1 MQLYYG
7 GNTLKESINSTRGI
21 SKIKI
26 AVAYFSEYG
35 LKTLKDLIKNNNLN
49 KNRVELYLSPEFT
62 NKNQGKI
69 LKELIDIAK
78 VNIVF
83 DAKFHPKVYLF
94 ECKNKNK
101 LIFGSSNF
109 TQNGIENNIEFD
121 SIMEIENNS
130 LYKTK
135 VDLFFDHCNSKSK
148 LVDEEIIKW
157 YESIESELE
166 ELRKVQKK
174 ITKRIYANEMKDDP
188 FDEDDYDFTN
198 YYFKYSDYE
207 TFFTRNEKKDDIS
220 INKCRAEVK
229 EKILEI
235 HKNIY
240 SKVKKLGINCHWRK
254 DHITSLIRPCTY
266 NYGKVD
272 WLGVRYGKT
281 ESEIKVLNMGTDKGE
296 GLGFQK
302 HACIQYAISADVF
315 EVNLFHSVPN
325 DAFDRSTIYERLK
338 NDRFRNSIENELSNL
353 KGHGFIW
360 TINEKTFDIDK
371 DDISQFHKFYI
382 SNDCEGKFSS
392 LSKVF
397 NPDDEEI
404 KSLDSICDI
413 VYKYIEML
421 IPLYNLVSYR
431 LK

>member
-7 GNTLKESINSTRGI
+7 GSTLKESINNTRNI
-21 SKIKI
+21 KRIKI

-35 LKTLKDLIKNNNLN
+35 LNTLKDLIKNNNLSR
-49 KNRVELYLSPEFT
+49 NRVELYLSPEFT
-62 NKNQGKI
+62 NNNQGKI
-69 LKELIDIAK
+69 LRELIDIVK
-78 VNIVF
+78 VHIVF

-109 TQNGIENNIEFD
+109 TKNGIENNIEFS
-121 SIMEIENNS
+121 SIIEIENNS
-130 LYKTK
+130 SYKQK
-135 VDLFFDHCNSKSK
+135 VDLFFEHCNSKAK
-148 LVDEEIIKW
+148 LVDEDIIKW

-166 ELRKVQKK
+166 ELRKIQKK

-188 FDEDDYDFTN
+188 FDEDEYDFRN
-198 YYFKYSDYE
+198 CYFKYSDYE
-207 TFFTRNEKKDDIS
+207 TFFPRNEKKDDIS
-220 INKCRAEVK
+220 INKCRAEVR

-235 HKNIY
+235 HEKIY
-240 SKVKKLGINCHWRK
+240 NKVKKLGIDCHWK
-254 DHITSLIRPCTY
+254 KNHITSLTKPCVF

-281 ESEIKVLNMGTDKGE
+281 EYEVKELNIGTDKGE

-302 HACIQYAISADVF
+302 HACIQYAISAYGF

-325 DAFDRSTIYERLK
+325 DAIDRNIIHERLK
-338 NDRFRNSIENELSNL
+338 DEKVRKNIENELIRL

-360 TINEKTFDIDK
+360 RINEDTLDIDR
-371 DDISQFHKFYI
+371 DDISEFYKFYL

-392 LSKVF
+392 LSKIF
-397 NPDDEEI
+397 SPDDEEI
-404 KSLDSICDI
+404 KSLDSICEI
-413 VYKYIEML
+413 TYKYIEML

-431 LK
+431 L